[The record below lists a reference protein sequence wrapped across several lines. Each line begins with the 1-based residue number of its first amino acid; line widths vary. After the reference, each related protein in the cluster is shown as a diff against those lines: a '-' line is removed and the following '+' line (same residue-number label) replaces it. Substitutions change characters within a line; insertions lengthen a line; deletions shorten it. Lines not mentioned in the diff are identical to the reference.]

1 MSLVCLV
8 QASAEVISSEIFFCV
23 GIFAI
28 KMSLDMEFDYK
39 VALRRQ
45 NFTEYEVNELRKKA
59 EKLENVPK
67 NLSSKKV
74 RMSIMAGSAS
84 R

>member
-1 MSLVCLV
+1 
-8 QASAEVISSEIFFCV
+8 
-23 GIFAI
+23 
-28 KMSLDMEFDYK
+28 MSLDMEFDYK

-45 NFTEYEVNELRKKA
+45 NFTEHEVNELRKKA

-74 RMSIMAGSAS
+74 RMSIMAGNAS